1 MSVDKDIYD
10 AFRSTGSVRETA
22 KEIGCSWNRVVKSL
36 ASSGVIISDTH
47 VMILDMHDA
56 GMSVHEIARQLSLN
70 TKTVQAYLPRVRPT
84 YGENRTKNATKIS
97 EWRNRRKT
105 EEM

>member
-1 MSVDKDIYD
+1 MSIDKDIYD
-10 AFRSTGSVRETA
+10 TFRSTGSVRETA

-70 TKTVQAYLPRVRPT
+70 SKTVQAYLPRVRPA
-84 YGENRTKNATKIS
+84 YGENRSKNAKIIK
-97 EWRNRRKT
+97 EWRDKKKK
-105 EEM
+105 

>member
-1 MSVDKDIYD
+1 MSIDKDIYD
-10 AFRSTGSVRETA
+10 TFRSTGSVRETA

-56 GMSVHEIARQLSLN
+56 GMSVQEIARQLSLN
-70 TKTVQAYLPRVRPT
+70 TKTVQAYLPRVRPV
-84 YGENRTKNATKIS
+84 YGENKSENAKRIK
-97 EWRNRRKT
+97 EWRDRKK
-105 EEM
+105 E

>member
-1 MSVDKDIYD
+1 MSIDKDIYD

-56 GMSVHEIARQLSLN
+56 GMSVQEIARQLSLN
-70 TKTVQAYLPRVRPT
+70 TKTVQTYLPRVRPV
-84 YGENRTKNATKIS
+84 YGENKSENAKRIK
-97 EWRNRRKT
+97 EWRDKKKK
-105 EEM
+105 

>member
-1 MSVDKDIYD
+1 MSIDKDIYD
-10 AFRSTGSVRETA
+10 TFRSTGSVRETA

-70 TKTVQAYLPRVRPT
+70 TKTVQAYLPRTRPV
-84 YGENRTKNATKIS
+84 YGEGRNKNAEKIKK
-97 EWRNRRKT
+97 WRDKKKK
-105 EEM
+105 

>member
-1 MSVDKDIYD
+1 MSIDKDIYD
-10 AFRSTGSVRETA
+10 TFRSTGSVRETA

-70 TKTVQAYLPRVRPT
+70 TKTVQAYLPRGRPV
-84 YGENRTKNATKIS
+84 YEENKSENAKRIK
-97 EWRNRRKT
+97 EWRDRKK
-105 EEM
+105 E

>member
-1 MSVDKDIYD
+1 MSIDKDIYY
-10 AFRSTGSVRETA
+10 AYRSTGSVRETA

-56 GMSVHEIARQLSLN
+56 GMSVQEIARQLSLN
-70 TKTVQAYLPRVRPT
+70 TKTVQAYLPRVRPV
-84 YGENRTKNATKIS
+84 YWENKSENAKRIK
-97 EWRNRRKT
+97 EWRDRKK
-105 EEM
+105 E